1 MPANCSSST
10 PIVSLWCPK
19 VQILAPVQDFSP
31 PPSPLTSFYGF
42 LIWNLNFP
50 MILLWAPKS
59 TCKWG
64 KIYRALGTLRYFQE
78 LVNRTAK
85 IYETSKT
92 CYCIKRR
99 PPSENG
105 RFWKSKTE
113 LWWCVPEPGWPIA
126 DCCTCWTFLHFSHF
140 PSKFVPGGSIPGGC
154 MCLTP
159 APSSARACACSCQ
172 PFQGSD
178 LA

>member
-59 TCKWG
+59 TCKWA

-85 IYETSKT
+85 IYETSKM

-99 PPSENG
+99 PPSEKEDFEN
-105 RFWKSKTE
+105 SKAWE
-113 LWWCVPEPGWPIA
+113 LENWDLSCGG
-126 DCCTCWTFLHFSHF
+126 CTGWTFLHCAFSNV
-140 PSKFVPGGSIPGGC
+140 PSKFLLERARPVHPRWLHVMEGK
-154 MCLTP
+154 
-159 APSSARACACSCQ
+159 PSSARAG
-172 PFQGSD
+172 PLVLPTG
-178 LA
+178 

>member
-126 DCCTCWTFLHFSHF
+126 DCCNCAMGQAG
-140 PSKFVPGGSIPGGC
+140 PSQVVACVWRLLP
-154 MCLTP
+154 LLLVP
-159 APSSARACACSCQ
+159 APARASLSR
-172 PFQGSD
+172 GRI
-178 LA
+178 